1 MCSFTLALLGIEA
14 LDLQKV
20 DSPNEMVLHH
30 ALLRDFNADDASV
43 RQTARERLGVVNET
57 IAAMMDS
64 HKSERRAVGLF
75 ASSVILLFCFDGAPP
90 RPASPPPLHR
100 KST

>member
-20 DSPNEMVLHH
+20 DSPSELVCHH

-43 RQTARERLGVVNET
+43 RQAVRERLGVVNET

-64 HKSERRAVGLF
+64 HKSERRAVGVWLEHCLF
-75 ASSVILLFCFDGAPP
+75 HKWRPMFSDANLFFLL
-90 RPASPPPLHR
+90 
-100 KST
+100 